1 MFKGVQKRTTHFEKI
16 AFKVNALA
24 FQRIKIV
31 RKPEYRG
38 DFILQFSHVFWT
50 IFAMGTYTVD
60 QISFNGNVY
69 AEIRKSTSLSF
80 SLSLILSLYI
90 YIYFFLSLFLSLS
103 FILYLSLFL
112 SFSLSH
118 SFSFSLSSSQKHC
131 LNVNKLPGI
140 YYKI

>member
-1 MFKGVQKRTTHFEKI
+1 MFGCETTKIFAMFKGVQKRTTHFEKI

-69 AEIRKSTSLSF
+69 AEIRKSTLYDIF
-80 SLSLILSLYI
+80 DLNRLHRLIAL
-90 YIYFFLSLFLSLS
+90 
-103 FILYLSLFL
+103 
-112 SFSLSH
+112 
-118 SFSFSLSSSQKHC
+118 
-131 LNVNKLPGI
+131 
-140 YYKI
+140 